1 MGFIKFIKSFD
12 KFGAALSLNYN
23 GEDSYQTIPGGVLS
37 LIFRVLVL
45 YSLYHK
51 LYQLFTFG
59 NPDFVTFDTVV
70 DIEND
75 GRKRFAENDFNVA
88 AVVFDEY
95 NLKAV
100 ELPPEYAYFKG
111 LKLTLTL
118 DGSIS

>member
-70 DIEND
+70 DLENE
-75 GRKRFAENDFNVA
+75 GRKSFAENDFNVA
-88 AVVFDEY
+88 AVVYNPLTFDT
-95 NLKAV
+95 V

-111 LKLTLTL
+111 LKVTLK
-118 DGSIS
+118 